1 MLLQRGLLCSGD
13 VHLLPDHGHR
23 LRAGCLSISPGWVHA
38 GKPSSIFP
46 AGAVWASMGYSYWRP
61 SLKRYIHT
69 SPFGEGRKKYY
80 WTSLQ
85 ANQDDTGRH
94 RTTQHCPGPPRT
106 PPPPTHSF
114 LTGRRSR
121 STDNDAD
128 HSPRSFRYPTVN
140 EPQQV
145 MKVRSRPWALH

>member
-69 SPFGEGRKKYY
+69 LIMEKLADAVTRIHTDDLRGSVFAMICPASA
-80 WTSLQ
+80 SL
-85 ANQDDTGRH
+85 
-94 RTTQHCPGPPRT
+94 
-106 PPPPTHSF
+106 
-114 LTGRRSR
+114 
-121 STDNDAD
+121 
-128 HSPRSFRYPTVN
+128 
-140 EPQQV
+140 
-145 MKVRSRPWALH
+145 ALGFSGA